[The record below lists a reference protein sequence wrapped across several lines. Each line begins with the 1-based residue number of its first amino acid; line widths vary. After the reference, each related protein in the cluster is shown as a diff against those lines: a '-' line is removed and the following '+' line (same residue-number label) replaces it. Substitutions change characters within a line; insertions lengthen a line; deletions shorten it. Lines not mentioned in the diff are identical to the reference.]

1 MILMSSQICSMLIS
15 DIYNGFYKCTTCD
28 KHKKGNGYTN
38 LLNHLRRNHDNYEQ
52 EALEVTLQQRSLIP
66 PARTS
71 AEDEKHKD
79 GTVTCR
85 RSPGEEEG
93 QWQLSDLSGKVEEG
107 QEPDCEADDAEDC
120 YSRESY
126 VFDSMPS
133 DFEDS
138 GTQPYE
144 TVLTPTPNVTR
155 SMVFLKTRLS
165 VEGASGAAVVARG
178 ASLGQQG
185 DEPHSWWWHWW

>member
-1 MILMSSQICSMLIS
+1 MVTKTRVRDGSKGYQRQLQSPRA
-15 DIYNGFYKCTTCD
+15 TT
-28 KHKKGNGYTN
+28 
-38 LLNHLRRNHDNYEQ
+38 
-52 EALEVTLQQRSLIP
+52 VIP